1 MNDEKIYHVVGLM
14 SGSSLDGL
22 DIAYCTFQK
31 KNEVWNYTIEQAE
44 TFEYTNDWQQK
55 LIALPQAS
63 AIEFIEVNTNI
74 AKLWSGMIKDFIAK
88 NKLINIDFIASHGH
102 TIFHQPLKNYSTQIG
117 NGATM
122 AALTKLP
129 VVCDFRSTDVALN
142 GQGAPLVPIGDILL
156 FNKYD
161 AFLNLGGIS
170 NITIKDEN
178 KISAFD
184 ISPCNQWLNKIA
196 QSVGKQFDENG
207 EMAEAGN
214 CNQQLLDV
222 LNSFYF
228 YHQKAPKSLSNQDCE
243 VFYQHNIL
251 PFNLSTDDILRTIT
265 EHIAYQIN
273 AVLPLINSTKKCLV
287 TGGGAFNICLIN
299 QLQKN
304 KNWQF
309 IIPDKKL
316 IAFKEA
322 LIFAFLGTLRWRNEI
337 NILQTIT
344 GATRDTSSGAIYLP

>member
-1 MNDEKIYHVVGLM
+1 MNDEKVYHVLGLM

-31 KNEVWNYTIEQAE
+31 KNNQWNYTIEKAE
-44 TFEYTNDWQQK
+44 TFEYTNEWQQK
-55 LIALPQAS
+55 LIALPQSS
-63 AIEFIEVNTNI
+63 ALEFIEANTNI
-74 AKLWSGMIKDFIAK
+74 AKLWSGMIKVFMEK
-88 NKLINIDFIASHGH
+88 NKIATIDFIASHGH

-117 NGATM
+117 NGAVI

-142 GQGAPLVPIGDILL
+142 GQGAPLVPIGDMLL

-170 NITIKDEN
+170 NITIKDED

-196 QSVGKQFDENG
+196 QSVGKPFDENG
-207 EMAEAGN
+207 EMAKAGN
-214 CNQQLLDV
+214 CHQPLFDA
-222 LNSFYF
+222 LNSCSF
-228 YHQKAPKSLSNQDCE
+228 YHQKAPKSLSNQDCDI
-243 VFYQHNIL
+243 FLKNNIL
-251 PFNLSTDDILRTIT
+251 PINISADDKLRTIT
-265 EHIAYQIN
+265 EHIAFQIN
-273 AVLPLINSTKKCLV
+273 AILLNDSTTKKCLI
-287 TGGGAFNICLIN
+287 TGGGAFNLCLIN
-299 QLQKN
+299 ELQKN

-309 IIPDKKL
+309 IIPDKNL

-337 NILQTIT
+337 NVLQTIT
-344 GATRDTSSGAIYLP
+344 GATHDTSSGAIYLP